1 MQAIIRPV
9 ENFTGMS
16 IMKIKNVVILS
27 LAVFVAVWFYGCSEV
42 KKKSDVDNKLL
53 DTIEPPTGS
62 QTLPRP
68 SGGLALSV
76 NSEAITANELIEPIR
91 QQIGELASQTDYEQ
105 FQKKVKPMLGSVLIQ
120 KIGDIKLYEKAKAA
134 LPENI
139 DEAIID
145 KIVEQEVQ
153 SFIARYGGDYAAA
166 ERALKSMGTNWK
178 EFSKF
183 QRRALLVQSFVSEEI
198 KVDKPVTHSELIGY
212 YNTIKNDYYVKE
224 GQIEF
229 RLIDLEV
236 EKFADP
242 NDPNANAQQKTE
254 KLAAEISERIKKG
267 EDFAELAKKYSN
279 DHAASNG
286 GLWKPIR
293 PGSLA
298 QPFDA
303 IEKVTEN
310 MAIGQTSGP
319 IAAEGHIFIVR
330 LENKQASS
338 CKPFEEVQ
346 GEVESRMVYERRK
359 KMVDDMMNKI
369 ISQVDLSYADSFLDY
384 CTEKAWQDW
393 QVRG

>member
-1 MQAIIRPV
+1 
-9 ENFTGMS
+9 MS
-16 IMKIKNVVILS
+16 IMKIKNFVILS
-27 LAVFVAVWFYGCSEV
+27 LAVLAAVWFYGCGES
-42 KKKSDVDNKLL
+42 KKKSDVDHKLL
-53 DTIEPPTGS
+53 DTIEPSTKP

-68 SGGLALSV
+68 SGGLALSI
-76 NSEAITANELIEPIR
+76 NSEAITADELIEPVR
-91 QQIGELASQTDYEQ
+91 QQIGELAGQTDYEQ
-105 FQKKVKPMLGSVLIQ
+105 FRKKVKPMLGTVLIQ

-139 DEAIID
+139 DQAVID

-178 EFSKF
+178 DFYQF

-212 YNTIKNDYYVKE
+212 YNTIKNEYYVKE

-236 EKFADP
+236 GKFADP
-242 NDPNANAQQKTE
+242 NDPNVSAQQKAE
-254 KLAAEISERIKKG
+254 KLAAEILERIRKG

-298 QPFDA
+298 EPFDA
-303 IEKVTEN
+303 IEKATEN
-310 MAIGQTSGP
+310 MGIGQTSEP
-319 IAAEGHIFIVR
+319 IAAGGHIFIVR

-346 GEVESRMVYERRK
+346 GEVESRMMYERRK
-359 KMVDDMMNKI
+359 KMVDDMMDKI
-369 ISQVDLSYADSFLDY
+369 ISQVDLSYADSFLEY